1 MTSSRIERARRAR
14 GRPHPGRAGAQP
26 LRAVEPVRPRAP
38 QRESMRAG
46 GEERKPMRARDAQ
59 REPLRAG
66 GIVAAPQSLRA
77 VELMSRGA
85 SS

>member
-1 MTSSRIERARRAR
+1 M
-14 GRPHPGRAGAQP
+14 
-26 LRAVEPVRPRAP
+26 RPRAP

>member
-1 MTSSRIERARRAR
+1 
-14 GRPHPGRAGAQP
+14 
-26 LRAVEPVRPRAP
+26 
-38 QRESMRAG
+38 MRAG